1 MAALNQSLLQMRNGT
16 RKFANVQG
24 TTALAR
30 HPDADIN
37 DYINRAIGSL
47 HRKLTTALPDQRL
60 LASTTITTS
69 SGQTTYSLVT
79 GFDTLISLE
88 MTTDG
93 RRRWLEAYEMTERPY
108 IISPDQPT
116 DGIPAVY
123 RLRGDNIEF
132 LPAPNDEYDILV
144 WYVPAASQL
153 ASELANYDTINR
165 LDDYVIAYAAR
176 FVAIKDKNWDLA
188 GQCKAIVD
196 EMTPEIEAL
205 GRNRDR
211 NSPPRIQDVR
221 ARDPW
226 GRAGR
231 SWRR

>member
-1 MAALNQSLLQMRNGT
+1 MAALNKSLLEMRDGT

-30 HPDADIN
+30 HPNADVN
-37 DYINRAIGSL
+37 DYINRALGSL

-69 SGQTTYSLVT
+69 SGQTTYSLPT
-79 GFDTLISLE
+79 GFDSLISLE
-88 MTTDG
+88 MTADG
-93 RRRWLEAYEMTERPY
+93 RRRWLEAYEMVERPY

-116 DGIPAVY
+116 VGIPELY
-123 RLRGDNIEF
+123 RLRGSDIEF
-132 LPAPNDEYDILV
+132 LPSPNDAYDILV

-153 ASELANYDTINR
+153 ASDVANYDTINR

-188 GQCKAIVD
+188 GQCKALID
-196 EMTPEIEAL
+196 EMIPEIEAL

-211 NSPPRIQDVR
+211 NSPPRVLDVR
-221 ARDPW
+221 ARDAW
-226 GRAGR
+226 GRTPR
-231 SWRR
+231 WSR